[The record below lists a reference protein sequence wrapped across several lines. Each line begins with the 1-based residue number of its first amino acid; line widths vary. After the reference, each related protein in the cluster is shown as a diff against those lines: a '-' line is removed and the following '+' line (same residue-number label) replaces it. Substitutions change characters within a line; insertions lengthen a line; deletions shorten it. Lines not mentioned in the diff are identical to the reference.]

1 MTRMEVFENL
11 SKDNGLNIQVTGHV
25 YRAWFGD
32 KDFIM
37 GLNNNKDYPFLEIA
51 TKVIHGKFMLF
62 QQHKNV
68 SKRAYNKLN
77 EQIKQLI
84 GEFKDYQ
91 VNEKLGRIKN
101 DF

>member
-1 MTRMEVFENL
+1 MTRMEVFKNL
-11 SKDNGLNIQVTGHV
+11 AKDNGLIIQVTGHV

-37 GLNNNKDYPFLEIA
+37 GLNNNKDFPFLEIA
-51 TKVIHGKFMLF
+51 TKVVHGKFMLF
-62 QQHKNV
+62 HQHKNV
-68 SKRAYNKLN
+68 SKQTYNKLN

-91 VNEKLGRIKN
+91 VNEKLGKIKD